1 MLDKSGSLPSG
12 QLAHGTAPAVPREV
26 VEAALART
34 HKDLGTALSE
44 EQREAALGIC
54 TSGRGAEIVI
64 GVAGAGKTTM
74 LRAVAEAFERSG
86 HQVLGTATSGQA
98 AHNLAREAGIG
109 ESRTLASLIW
119 RLEGAILERRRVVE
133 ELAARNERQ
142 VSRERLMAE
151 RGQTI
156 ERAASGL
163 SMALDGYYDRSTAP
177 RTKRSSR
184 LGLLSSERYECRP
197 PPITRPSAMTLD
209 LTCSP

>member
-1 MLDKSGSLPSG
+1 MPSG

-64 GVAGAGKTTM
+64 GVAGAGAGKTTM

-163 SMALDGYYDRSTAP
+163 SMALDGYLRPLDSAENQTLEQVRAP
-177 RTKRSSR
+177 IQRALRMPAAP
-184 LGLLSSERYECRP
+184 YH
-197 PPITRPSAMTLD
+197 PSVSHDPGPD
-209 LTCSP
+209 L